1 VPDSPSRRIRV
12 RNLRDADDDADY
24 CAMTRSERLACM
36 WQLTLDAW
44 AFVDG
49 FDPQSRL
56 RDILSAFSS
65 PDMSSSRTD

>member
-1 VPDSPSRRIRV
+1 
-12 RNLRDADDDADY
+12 
-24 CAMTRSERLACM
+24 MTRSERLACM